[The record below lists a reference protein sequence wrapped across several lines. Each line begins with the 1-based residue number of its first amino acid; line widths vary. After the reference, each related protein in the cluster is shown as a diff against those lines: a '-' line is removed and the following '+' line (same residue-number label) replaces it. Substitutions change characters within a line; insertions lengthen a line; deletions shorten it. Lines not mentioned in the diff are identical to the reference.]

1 MRFSR
6 TGRIVVAG
14 FGLALCVVGP
24 ASGQG
29 GKKGEQNQKDN
40 GQQNQYDNGQQNQND
55 DGVGKRAGVAELRAG
70 EGARLKAAVPR
81 AVGGAAAVFRFNEP
95 PRAGGVLRADL
106 RKAPAGQNNQND
118 DGGQRNQKDDGQ
130 QNQRGK
136 NRSR

>member
-6 TGRIVVAG
+6 TGRVVVAG

-29 GKKGEQNQKDN
+29 GQKGEQNQKDN
-40 GQQNQYDNGQQNQND
+40 GQQNQSDNGRQNQND
-55 DGVGKRAGVAELRAG
+55 DGDGKRPGVAELRAG
-70 EGARLKAAVPR
+70 AGARLKAAVPG

-106 RKAPAGQNNQND
+106 PKAPAGQNNQND
-118 DGGQRNQKDDGQ
+118 DGQRNQKDDGQ
-130 QNQRGK
+130 RNQRGK
-136 NRSR
+136 NR